1 VIVSLKDCT
10 ALYFS
15 AQKYANDELL
25 IYDRSSLR
33 SAPIA
38 LINLVDMEK
47 GKELLSGTAFQS
59 FRGGPAA
66 FVFQW
71 QRSLLDLWCEGVV
84 GRGQ

>member
-25 IYDRSSLR
+25 ISDRSSLR
-33 SAPIA
+33 SALIA

-66 FVFQW
+66 FQSFSLSGTEFQ
-71 QRSLLDLWCEGVV
+71 SF
-84 GRGQ
+84 RGKDP